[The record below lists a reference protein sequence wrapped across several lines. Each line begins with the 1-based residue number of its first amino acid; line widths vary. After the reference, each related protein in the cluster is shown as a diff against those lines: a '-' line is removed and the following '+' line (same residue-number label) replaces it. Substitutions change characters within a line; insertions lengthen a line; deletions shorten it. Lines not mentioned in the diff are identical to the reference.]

1 MAYTYKDYVDQD
13 NILIDGDNEHR
24 LSMYVPFRIQDNNN
38 QVLIIMRNPS
48 KANELN
54 SDMTINNVLGF
65 CHGNYSG
72 VFVANLFPF

>member
-1 MAYTYKDYVDQD
+1 MAYTYKDYVDKD

-24 LSMYVPFRIQDNNN
+24 FSMYVPFRIQDNNN

-54 SDMTINNVLGF
+54 SDMTINNVLDF
-65 CHGNYSG
+65 CHGKYLG
-72 VFVANLFPF
+72 VFVANSVLR